1 MKIGDIVIAPAYC
14 ETYLTAGKEYPI
26 IKVWTGKTEGFDII
40 DDSGEVIGCSKE
52 TSCHLNFGDWILK
65 PTIQ

>member
-1 MKIGDIVIAPAYC
+1 MKIGDIVITPEGC
-14 ETYLTAGKEYPI
+14 EDYLTAKKEYTI
-26 IKVWTGKTEGFDII
+26 VKVWNGRTEGFDII

-65 PTIQ
+65 PIES